1 MRYFLYCRKST
12 EAEDRQV
19 LSLESQRQAMERS
32 FGGRSD
38 IEVVETFEESRSAKT
53 PGRPIFA
60 EMLARI
66 EAKEA
71 EGIITWA
78 PDRLARNSIDGG
90 QIIYLLDRGV
100 LRDLKF
106 STYTYE
112 NNSQGKF
119 MLSIM
124 FGQSKYYSDALSE
137 NIKRGNQ
144 TKIARGWRP
153 NHAPLGYS
161 NCPVTR
167 TIIPDPIHFP
177 LMREIFDLYLSGQH
191 SPRQIVITSREE
203 WGFLTPKRR
212 KSGGK
217 PLAAGTIYKLLSNPF
232 YMGVIVWQGQ
242 QYPGAHKPLISADEF
257 DRVQRML
264 GRSSTPRPQRYQFA
278 YTGFIRCGACGRQIT
293 AENKTNRFGSH
304 YVYYHCTRKN
314 LGPKCR
320 EKSVEQDAL
329 DEQFAAFLASLRV
342 SDAALK
348 WAQAELRREDQSVAQ
363 SYQAIM
369 ASRKQAIDEIAGQF
383 RELTSLRLRR
393 LMSDD
398 EFIDERKRLEAERE
412 QLENAGKA
420 VSLEKRIE
428 LLDDVVAFSNQA
440 VDWFWRA
447 DAAGRAGIVQI
458 AGSNPSITGKILSIE
473 ATKPFTVT
481 DKNSTIQRQRSAVDD
496 VRTLEGNLSARL
508 TKERRRELRHAFRLI
523 ANVTHAVND
532 PKFAERWV
540 ELRAVIAQ
548 FTESDDAVINRKTAS
563 KR

>member
-1 MRYFLYCRKST
+1 MRYFLYCRKSS

-19 LSLESQRQAMERS
+19 LSIESQLQAMERS

-38 IEVVETFEESRSAKT
+38 IEVVATFEESRSAKT

-60 EMLARI
+60 QMLARI

-71 EGIITWA
+71 DGIITWA

-144 TKIARGWRP
+144 TKIAKGWRP
-153 NHAPLGYS
+153 NHAPLGYR

-167 TIIPDPIHFP
+167 TVIPDPVHYP
-177 LMREIFDLYLSGQH
+177 LVREIFELYLSGQH
-191 SPRQIVITSREE
+191 TPRQIVIKSRDE
-203 WGFLTPKRR
+203 WGFLTPKKR

-242 QYPGAHKPLISADEF
+242 RYPGAHQPVISEAEF
-257 DRVQRML
+257 DQVQLML

-278 YTGFIRCGACGRQIT
+278 YTGFIQCGACGRQIT
-293 AENKTNRFGSH
+293 AEHKTNRFGSH

-314 LGPKCR
+314 LGLKCR
-320 EKSVEQDAL
+320 EKSVEQNAL
-329 DEQFAAFLASLRV
+329 DEQFAQFLASLLI
-342 SDAALK
+342 SEAALK
-348 WAQAELRREDQSVAQ
+348 WAQAELRNEAQ
-363 SYQAIM
+363 SAAQSHQAIT
-369 ASRKQAIDEIAGQF
+369 ASRAQAMDEIASQL
-383 RELTSLRLRR
+383 RELTSLRLRQ
-393 LMSDD
+393 LMTDD
-398 EFIDERKRLEAERE
+398 EFIIERKRLEAERKV
-412 QLENAGKA
+412 LENARTVA
-420 VSLEKRIE
+420 SLEKRIE
-428 LLDDVVAFSNQA
+428 LLDDVVSFSNQA
-440 VDWFWRA
+440 VEWFWQA
-447 DAAGRAGIVQI
+447 DPAGRAAIVQI
-458 AGSNPSITGKILSIE
+458 AGSNPSITAKMLSIDAE
-473 ATKPFTVT
+473 KPFMVSG
-481 DKNSTIQRQRSAVDD
+481 KNMVIQRQRSAVDD
-496 VRTLEGNLSARL
+496 VRTSAEQGRL
-508 TKERRRELRHAFRLI
+508 LLALI
-523 ANVTHAVND
+523 AEVASLPEADLLRTKIKVLRDRFEIGMQPAL
-532 PKFAERWV
+532 AE
-540 ELRAVIAQ
+540 LA
-548 FTESDDAVINRKTAS
+548 
-563 KR
+563 